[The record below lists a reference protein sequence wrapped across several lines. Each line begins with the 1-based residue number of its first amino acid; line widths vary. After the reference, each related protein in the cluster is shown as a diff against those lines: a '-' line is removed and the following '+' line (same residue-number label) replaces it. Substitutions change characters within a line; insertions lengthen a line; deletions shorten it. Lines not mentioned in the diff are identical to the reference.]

1 MIVLDTGGL
10 FAALDA
16 NELLHGRAVA
26 ALVASRPPRFIS
38 PFVLAELDYLIGRRV
53 GQAAQIALV
62 NEVQRGVY
70 QLEPFSAADVTQCAR
85 IMEKYADLAIGLADA
100 SVVILADRHRTR
112 DLLCTDE
119 RHFRTLRGAGGKP
132 FRLRPLDD

>member
-26 ALVASRPPRFIS
+26 ALVAAAPPRVIS

-53 GQAAQIALV
+53 GQAAQLALV
-62 NEVQRGVY
+62 HEVQRGVY
-70 QLEPFSAADVTQCAR
+70 QLEPFSPDDVAQCGR

-100 SVVILADRHRTR
+100 SVVVLADRHRTV

-119 RHFRTLRGAGGKP
+119 RQFRTLRAAGGKQ
-132 FRLRPLDD
+132 FRLRPLDE